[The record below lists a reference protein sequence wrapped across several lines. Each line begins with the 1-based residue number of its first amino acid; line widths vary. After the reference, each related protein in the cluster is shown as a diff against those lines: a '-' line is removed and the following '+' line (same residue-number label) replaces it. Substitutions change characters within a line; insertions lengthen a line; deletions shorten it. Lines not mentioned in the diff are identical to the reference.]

1 MSEYIKTSDI
11 RKLISAA
18 KYGDICS
25 IDDLTNGNQDLT
37 NVLKYVGAE
46 VLDLVRC
53 GECAYYRLRERD
65 GELIQSYCIGPPGT
79 PCTCRDPW
87 DYCSRGRRKMK

>member
-25 IDDLTNGNQDLT
+25 IDDLTNGNPDLT
-37 NVLKYVGAE
+37 DVLKYVGAD

-53 GECAYYRLRERD
+53 KECAYWRNGK
-65 GELIQSYCIGPPGT
+65 GEFMSYCIGPPGIT
-79 PCTCRDPW
+79 SRITVPW
-87 DYCSRGRRKMK
+87 DYCSFGCRRKK

>member
-25 IDDLTNGNQDLT
+25 IDDLTNGNPDLT
-37 NVLKYVGAE
+37 DVLKYVGAD

-53 GECAYYRLRERD
+53 KECVYYRNHQ
-65 GELIQSYCIGPPGT
+65 GGMVSYCVGPPTVAG
-79 PCTCRDPW
+79 RDVIPW
-87 DYCSRGRRKMK
+87 DYCSFGVRGKWK

>member
-11 RKLISAA
+11 RKIISAA

-25 IDDLTNGNQDLT
+25 IDDLTNWDSDLT
-37 NVLKYVGAE
+37 DVLKYVGAD

-53 GECAYYRLRERD
+53 KECAYWRNGKDEFM
-65 GELIQSYCIGPPGT
+65 SYCVGPPSLPPRVT
-79 PCTCRDPW
+79 MSW
-87 DYCSRGRRKMK
+87 DYCSLGVRRKMK